1 MISLQAKNQICQ
13 DADKNKGHLLQRMRR
28 PPFWGQVV
36 RVEALTRSDRLG
48 CPTRHSY
55 TRKQLTRAET
65 PATQVR
71 RYQKKWFKFLIFT
84 SRCMLSGAI
93 PVYTLTN
100 AT

>member
-1 MISLQAKNQICQ
+1 MISLQAKDQICQ
-13 DADKNKGHLLQRMRR
+13 GAEKNKGHLLQRLRR

-55 TRKQLTRAET
+55 TRKQLTHRNAFYSGEEV
-65 PATQVR
+65 P
-71 RYQKKWFKFLIFT
+71 KKWFKFLIFT

-100 AT
+100 TT